1 MPQAVPVSTCQRI
14 ISQTGCGTDILATVG
29 QVIIVLEAIVLWTG
43 KATLPLVAASFSLGL
58 HVGDASPDALCL
70 AAQRASPG
78 PTRPALRAVGDSGQ
92 CERTATS
99 ACFTPGPSHLETAR
113 IEGIVVGINTVC

>member
-43 KATLPLVAASFSLGL
+43 KATLPLVVASFSLGL
-58 HVGDASPDALCL
+58 
-70 AAQRASPG
+70 
-78 PTRPALRAVGDSGQ
+78 
-92 CERTATS
+92 
-99 ACFTPGPSHLETAR
+99 LETFLTLGVSSICRHVQRQLRRNELAR
-113 IEGIVVGINTVC
+113 FYHYRTRKCLPPRKLRRDIQ